1 MLSTPIAPSRLHSC
15 LKHGLSISRG
25 GWWNIGRLRPGLTL
39 PKNILTP
46 GCDGGSLHKKYVH
59 LRKTFCSL
67 NQQKGMT
74 TPQSNLQS
82 SMFLYVI
89 VLFLYSFGSH
99 LLQVNTLGDERTRRS
114 YSRPGSL
121 ADVTVDARVATQTL
135 QATAGFAMLDLANDL
150 IEQDLRRS
158 NKISADPSRRQ
169 GERVRGA
176 ARKTGAEARTAKF
189 EAGTWAKK
197 TQEPGQARNARTTKR
212 ETAADV
218 AQGAVNWALMG
229 KPNTNQP
236 QMQEGAQP
244 RRFCQDLARSSVRH
258 GDEVDRAM
266 KRGPFP
272 EPELREHLD
281 EHLAQ
286 SEKHARVKLVHHPKR
301 KSRIV
306 PTSCRWS
313 GWQICHAVHS
323 FELQ

>member
-1 MLSTPIAPSRLHSC
+1 M
-15 LKHGLSISRG
+15 
-25 GWWNIGRLRPGLTL
+25 

-135 QATAGFAMLDLANDL
+135 QATARFAMLDLY
-150 IEQDLRRS
+150 QRPYRTRS

-189 EAGTWAKK
+189 EAGTWARK
-197 TQEPGQARNARTTKR
+197 NARAWASKKRKNHEEGNCSRCGTRSCQLGSNGEAERQSTTNAR
-212 ETAADV
+212 RCAA
-218 AQGAVNWALMG
+218 APILSG
-229 KPNTNQP
+229 
-236 QMQEGAQP
+236 P
-244 RRFCQDLARSSVRH
+244 RKILSSPWPR
-258 GDEVDRAM
+258 GGPCYE
-266 KRGPFP
+266 KGPFP
-272 EPELREHLD
+272 GT
-281 EHLAQ
+281 
-286 SEKHARVKLVHHPKR
+286 RVAGA
-301 KSRIV
+301 
-306 PTSCRWS
+306 S
-313 GWQICHAVHS
+313 G
-323 FELQ
+323 